1 MADGHAPAEAAL
13 GKAALNQLV
22 FQNAVNLY
30 KISVSL
36 PQQQAAE

>member
-30 KISVSL
+30 KIPLSL
-36 PQQQAAE
+36 QKQAAE